1 MNKKNGYEATI
12 YIKTD
17 FKNTIVMRILVCII
31 MIFSMNL
38 KGVNASV
45 YYNSSDEKEDTEI
58 SIWGE
63 DFSVEGKNVNL
74 HNILSVPY
82 LAAQKRNDTLAVV
95 LESRQLEQWLNINSI
110 RMPRTEE
117 QIKLGVKHTCFYK
130 SVEDMEHNTDG
141 NYNVPYLFLMN
152 DKDTLQYIITFPIN
166 KPYTYELC
174 TARFADDSHNDIAR
188 TIYQSVQRLGINT
201 VIRENTDYNY
211 IWLLSTELE
220 GKNRWHNWSILL
232 KVNGHITEWCLFA
245 IHFRTIVDPECI
257 WSYCDLS
264 SASTWF

>member
-1 MNKKNGYEATI
+1 MKKLTVLLCAL
-12 YIKTD
+12 
-17 FKNTIVMRILVCII
+17 FMSII
-31 MIFSMNL
+31 MNL

-45 YYNSSDEKEDTEI
+45 YYDSSDEKEDTKI

-82 LAAQKRNDTLAVV
+82 LAAQKRNDTLVVV
-95 LESRQLEQWLNINSI
+95 LESRQLEQWLNLDSI

-117 QIKLGVKHTCFYK
+117 QIKSGVKHTCFYK

-152 DKDTLQYIITFPIN
+152 DKDTLQYIYTFPRDEQP
-166 KPYTYELC
+166 PYTYELC
-174 TARFADDSHNDIAR
+174 TARFASDSHNDIAR
-188 TIYQSVQRLGINT
+188 TIHQSVQRLGINT

-211 IWLLSTELE
+211 IWLVSTELE

-232 KVNGHITEWCLFA
+232 KVNGHITEWCLFTNY
-245 IHFRTIVDPECI
+245 IRVIVNPECI
-257 WSYCDLS
+257 WSYYNLS